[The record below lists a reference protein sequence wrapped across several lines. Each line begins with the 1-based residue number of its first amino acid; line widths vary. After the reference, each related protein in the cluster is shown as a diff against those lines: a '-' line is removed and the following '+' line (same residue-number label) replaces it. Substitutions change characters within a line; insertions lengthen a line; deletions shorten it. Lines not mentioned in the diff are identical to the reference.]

1 MTLLDHGVM
10 LAVAFV
16 AGAVNAVAG
25 GGSLLTFPAL
35 LAVGFDAVPA
45 SITNTVGLLPGYLG
59 GAHAYRAEIRDQRAR
74 VRVLVGPAVI
84 GALVGAGVL
93 LVSPAN
99 VFEAVVPFLV
109 LLAGAL
115 LAAQPRVSA
124 WVTGRRGAPVAGVPR
139 VLVLLV
145 QA

>member
-10 LAVAFV
+10 LVVAFV

-59 GAHAYRAEIRDQRAR
+59 GAHAYRAEIRDQRERAR
-74 VRVLVGPAVI
+74 V
-84 GALVGAGVL
+84 
-93 LVSPAN
+93 
-99 VFEAVVPFLV
+99 
-109 LLAGAL
+109 
-115 LAAQPRVSA
+115 LAAPA
-124 WVTGRRGAPVAGVPR
+124 MVTGSATASTVRSTVPVTFSVVRGSVKEKVNDA
-139 VLVLLV
+139 
-145 QA
+145 